1 MKNFARKIGIAAC
14 AAAAWMLVGTA
25 AVTVAPVEAQAQ
37 EIKSLSDLLEAVR
50 QGRVRDRQTNQQRE
64 AEFRSKRNQQQSL
77 LNNAKADLAREEARS
92 EALESEFA
100 ERERI
105 LNELTQQLQE
115 RLGAFGEMFGV
126 IRQVAGD
133 TRGQIENSLISA
145 QLPGRSAPLGRLAT
159 SQALP
164 EIEQLEGLWV
174 VLTQEMIEQGKIAT
188 FEADVITR
196 RGETEPR
203 QVTRLGPFTAV
214 SEGRFLVFE
223 LDDQTGIRKL
233 RELDRQPAS
242 RFLSAAGRIERA
254 DSGPEAG
261 FVRAAIDPSSGSIL
275 ELLVQAPDL
284 FERINQGG
292 IVGYVII
299 GVATFGILLGIWRIF
314 VLWTTSAAV
323 SSQMRAKQARKGNP
337 LGRVMLAYEENTS
350 ADVETL
356 ELKLD
361 DAILREL
368 PRLEFGLNTLKL
380 LAAVAPLMGLL
391 GTVTGMIITFQAITL
406 FGTGDPKLMA
416 GGISQALVTT
426 VLGLVAAIPLLFLHS
441 FANGSARSVQQVLE
455 EQAAGL
461 VARHAEGQ

>member
-1 MKNFARKIGIAAC
+1 MKNFVRKFGIAAC
-14 AAAAWMLVGTA
+14 AAAVWMLAGTA
-25 AVTVAPVEAQAQ
+25 AITVAPVEAQAQ
-37 EIKSLSDLLEAVR
+37 EIKNLQDLLKAVR
-50 QGRVRDRQTNQQRE
+50 DGRVRDRQTNQRRE
-64 AEFRSKRNQQQSL
+64 AEFRQQRNQQQSL
-77 LNNAKADLAREEARS
+77 LSRAKQELAQEEARS
-92 EALESEFA
+92 EALEAEFA

-105 LNELTQQLQE
+105 LNELSQQLQD

-133 TRGQIENSLISA
+133 ARGQIEQSLISA
-145 QLPGRSAPLGRLAT
+145 QLPGRTPPLAKLAT

-164 EIEQLEGLWV
+164 AIEDLEGLWAT
-174 VLTQEMIEQGKIAT
+174 LTEEMIEQGKIVS
-188 FEADVITR
+188 FEADVVNR
-196 RGETEPR
+196 DGETE
-203 QVTRLGPFTAV
+203 QQTVTRLGPFTAV
-214 SEGRFLVFE
+214 ADGRFLKYEVDNNGVGKLKE
-223 LDDQTGIRKL
+223 LG
-233 RELDRQPAS
+233 RQPAS
-242 RFLSAAGRIERA
+242 RFLSAASRVERA
-254 DSGPEAG
+254 DSGAEAG
-261 FVRAAIDPSSGSIL
+261 FVRAAVDPSSGTIL
-275 ELLVQAPDL
+275 SLLVQAPDL

-299 GVATFGILLGIWRIF
+299 GVAAFGILLGIWRIF

-337 LGRVMLAYEENTS
+337 LGRVMMAYEENTN

-441 FANGSARSVQQVLE
+441 FASGSARSVQQVLE

>member
-1 MKNFARKIGIAAC
+1 MKNIVRKFGIAAC
-14 AAAAWMLVGTA
+14 AAAAWMMVGTA

-37 EIKSLSDLLEAVR
+37 EIKNLSDLLKAVR
-50 QGRVRDRQTNQQRE
+50 EGRVRDRQTNQKRE
-64 AEFRSKRNQQQSL
+64 AEFRAKKGQQQSL
-77 LNNAKADLAREEARS
+77 LNKAKADLAREEARS

-105 LNELTQQLQE
+105 LNELTKQLQE

-133 TRGQIENSLISA
+133 TRGAIEQSLISA
-145 QLPGRSAPLGRLAT
+145 QLPGRTEALGTLAS

-164 EIEQLEGLWV
+164 SIDQLEGLWV
-174 VLTQEMIEQGKIAT
+174 TLTQEMIEQGRVTT
-188 FEADVITR
+188 FQADVVTR
-196 RGETEPR
+196 GGTTESKE
-203 QVTRLGPFTAV
+203 VTRLGPFTAV
-214 SEGRFLVFE
+214 SDGRFLTYTVDDTGVGKLKE
-223 LDDQTGIRKL
+223 LG
-233 RELDRQPAS
+233 RQPGS
-242 RFLSAAGRIERA
+242 RFLSAASSVERA
-254 DSGPEAG
+254 DSGPDAR
-261 FVRAAIDPSSGSIL
+261 FVRAAVDPSSGQIL
-275 ELLVQAPDL
+275 ALLVQAPSL

-299 GVATFGILLGIWRIF
+299 GVAAFGILLGLWRIF

-337 LGRVMLAYEENTS
+337 LGRVMMAYEENTD

-441 FANGSARSVQQVLE
+441 FASGSSRSVQQVLE

>member
-1 MKNFARKIGIAAC
+1 MKNFVSKFGIAAC
-14 AAAAWMLVGTA
+14 AAAAWMFVGTA
-25 AVTVAPVEAQAQ
+25 VVTVAPVEAQAQ
-37 EIKSLSDLLEAVR
+37 EIKSLSDLLKAVQ

-64 AEFRSKRNQQQSL
+64 AEFRRAKNQQSSL
-77 LNNAKADLAREEARS
+77 LAKAKADLAREENRS
-92 EALESEFA
+92 DALELEFA

-105 LNELTQQLQE
+105 LNELAKQLQE

-133 TRGQIENSLISA
+133 TRGAIENSMISA
-145 QLPGRSAPLGRLAT
+145 QLPGRTAALGTLAS

-164 EIEQLEGLWV
+164 SIDQLEGLWV
-174 VLTQEMIEQGKIAT
+174 TLTQEMIEQGKIT
-188 FEADVITR
+188 KFETDVVTR
-196 RGETEPR
+196 RGTTEK
-203 QVTRLGPFTAV
+203 QEVTRLGPFTAI
-214 SEGRFLVFE
+214 SGGRFLTYEVDDNGVGKLKE
-223 LDDQTGIRKL
+223 LG
-233 RELDRQPAS
+233 RQPAS
-242 RFLSAAGRIERA
+242 RFLGAASGVERA
-254 DSGPEAG
+254 GSGPDAR
-261 FVRAAIDPSSGSIL
+261 FVRAAVDPSSGTIL
-275 ELLVQAPDL
+275 SLLVQAPSL
-284 FERINQGG
+284 IERINQGG

-299 GVATFGILLGIWRIF
+299 GVAGFGILLGIWRIF
-314 VLWTTSAAV
+314 VLWTTSSSV
-323 SSQMRAKQARKGNP
+323 RSQMRAKTARKGNP
-337 LGRVMLAYEENTS
+337 LGRVMLAYEENTN

-391 GTVTGMIITFQAITL
+391 GTVTGMIVTFQAITL

-441 FANGSARSVQQVLE
+441 FANGSARSIQQVLE
-455 EQAAGL
+455 EQSAGL
-461 VARHAEGQ
+461 VARQAEGQ

>member
-1 MKNFARKIGIAAC
+1 MRNFVRKFSIAAC
-14 AAAAWMLVGTA
+14 AAAAWMVVGAA

-37 EIKSLSDLLEAVR
+37 EIKSLSDLLKAVQ

-64 AEFRSKRNQQQSL
+64 AEFRQAKNRQQSL
-77 LNNAKADLAREEARS
+77 LNKAKDDLAREEARS
-92 EALESEFA
+92 DALEAEFA

-105 LNELTQQLQE
+105 LNDLAQQLQE

-133 TRGQIENSLISA
+133 TKGQIENSLISA
-145 QLPGRSAPLGRLAT
+145 QLPDRAGPLGSLAT

-164 EIEQLEGLWV
+164 SIDQLEGLWV
-174 VLTQEMIEQGKIAT
+174 TLTQEMIEQGKVAT
-188 FEADVITR
+188 FEANVVSR
-196 RGETEPR
+196 RGETEAR

-214 SEGRFLVFE
+214 SEGRFLTYEVDESGVGKLKE
-223 LDDQTGIRKL
+223 LG
-233 RELDRQPAS
+233 RQPAS
-242 RFLSAAGRIERA
+242 RFLSAAGRVENA
-254 DSGPEAG
+254 KSGPEAG
-261 FVRAAIDPSSGSIL
+261 FVRAAVDPSSGTIL
-275 ELLVQAPDL
+275 SLLVQAPSL
-284 FERINQGG
+284 IERVNQGG

-299 GVATFGILLGIWRIF
+299 GVASFGILLGLWRIF

-337 LGRVMLAYEENTS
+337 LGRVMMAYEENTS